1 MIYTDQAIALLMLRK
16 FLNSFLYQSMIL
28 DVCVIY
34 RLNIY
39 AYLLKFKFASF
50 FPTNYVTKF
59 MHSDWLLGNKQPS
72 KSTLEATIDI

>member
-1 MIYTDQAIALLMLRK
+1 
-16 FLNSFLYQSMIL
+16 MIL

-39 AYLLKFKFASF
+39 AYLLKFKFAAF